1 MKVLLEDVEKRVA
14 QKEIDNEVKSI
25 LCGNRTDGGSM
36 LIVWLTKRLTQYTFK
51 IVYEQ
56 FNDVMHGDVSS

>member
-1 MKVLLEDVEKRVA
+1 
-14 QKEIDNEVKSI
+14 
-25 LCGNRTDGGSM
+25 M